1 MVEVERSVEMREQLA
16 AARFLP
22 AKALSKPAG
31 VYGKKH
37 EIALAGEIFGQSA
50 GDLVP
55 CRQMDEAVAGIVG
68 RAPEAPAFPR
78 LLQGCRGADFVN
90 RLRHGMSAGAAHRE
104 LANESCRRLR

>member
-1 MVEVERSVEMREQLA
+1 MVEVERAVEMREQVA

-55 CRQMDEAVAGIVG
+55 CRQMNKAVAGIVG
-68 RAPEAPAFPR
+68 RALEAPTPLH
-78 LLQGCRGADFVN
+78 LLEHGARADFIDRVT
-90 RLRHGMSAGAAHRE
+90 HGAARQ
-104 LANESCRRLR
+104 